1 MHQVELTQ
9 RLNDKK
15 AELKENRT
23 TMDRSQAEHDKLR
36 LEDVEYVDSFYS
48 LRCVSHLLVVMKMRT
63 RTILNRMAA
72 LKTKTGVNVR
82 SHQLSARKERTPIL
96 S

>member
-1 MHQVELTQ
+1 MRQVDLTQ

-15 AELKENRT
+15 TELKENRT
-23 TMDRSQAEHDKLR
+23 TMDRSQGEHDKLR

-48 LRCVSHLLVVMKMRT
+48 LHCVSHLLVAMKMRT
-63 RTILNRMAA
+63 RTILERMTA
-72 LKTKTGVNVR
+72 LKTKTGVKAR
-82 SHQLSARKERTPIL
+82 PHQLSAGKGRTPIL

>member
-1 MHQVELTQ
+1 MGQVGLTQ

-36 LEDVEYVDSFYS
+36 LEDVEYVGSPLF
-48 LRCVSHLLVVMKMRT
+48 RFVSHLLAVTRKTRNRT
-63 RTILNRMAA
+63 SPREMTAV
-72 LKTKTGVNVR
+72 KTKTGVKAR
-82 SHQLSARKERTPIL
+82 SRQLAAGKERTPTL
-96 S
+96 L